1 MYHYKMPVTGYNLLL
16 FLLLDMDLI
25 KTVTA
30 VKYFISVSVNVIVM
44 VSRRQQSP
52 LSENKLKINC
62 SVSVK
67 QLFALHVEKQLP
79 NSC

>member
-1 MYHYKMPVTGYNLLL
+1 MPVTGYNLLL

-30 VKYFISVSVNVIVM
+30 VKYFISVNVIVM